1 MENKYNVIIVG
12 SGVSGSLLAYR
23 LSELCPALSIL
34 VLEAGADR
42 QGERTKMA
50 LAYAGSEIK
59 SPRSPY
65 DKDPSNFLFSPDSV
79 GDYQYET
86 GSNTFKSTYLKQGG
100 GTTWHWLGHVPRFI
114 PNDFKLKDM
123 YGVGSNW
130 PIGYN
135 DLEPFYVLAEKE
147 MGVSGDH
154 DEWNNLFNAQRS
166 RPFPMP
172 AIWPCYGDHIIKRSL
187 DGKVYKSFK
196 LQLRKTPQ
204 ARNSHPYEDRPAC
217 AGNSSCVPICP
228 IGAKYDAT
236 VHIRKALKNNVIFS
250 YRSIVYKIEKDDFGK
265 VSKIHF
271 RNWDKAEFSV
281 TADVFV
287 IANHAIE
294 SAVLLQVSEI
304 ANSSGLVGKYL
315 MDHPQGVGI
324 GICNEP
330 LFPFRGPPSTSG
342 IDVFRDGVFRKV
354 RAAMRMSVGN
364 DAWGRWNNMD
374 TMDAILAQNQS
385 DGPRFLIGKD
395 LRRSINQT
403 SIRAFRFSYSTE
415 QLPDE
420 NNWVKPGDVIDPV
433 TGLPRPKLNFQISEY
448 NKQAFEF
455 AWEVMAFMF
464 KEIGVSHFE
473 IPTDRND
480 FAGAGHIM
488 GTTKMGDNAKS
499 AVVNKDCQSFDHPN
513 LFIIGPGVFPTSGT
527 ANPTLTVAALVLRL
541 AQCLAD
547 RFESTSFL

>member
-1 MENKYNVIIVG
+1 VESKYNVVIVG
-12 SGVSGSLLAYR
+12 AGVSGSLLAFR
-23 LSELCPALSIL
+23 LSELCPGLSIL

-42 QGERTKMA
+42 QSERTEMA
-50 LAYAGSEIK
+50 LAYAGSLIK

-65 DKDPSNFLFSPDSV
+65 DKNPATYLYSPDSV
-79 GDYQYET
+79 TDYQYEP
-86 GSNTFKSTYLKQGG
+86 GSNNFKSTYLKQGG
-100 GTTWHWLGHVPRFI
+100 GTTWHWLGHVPRFV
-114 PNDFKLKDM
+114 PNDFKLLDN
-123 YGVGSNW
+123 YQVGANW
-130 PIGYN
+130 PIGY
-135 DLEPFYVLAEKE
+135 DELESFYTLAEKE

-154 DEWNNLFNAQRS
+154 EEWDDLFNAKRS
-166 RPFPMP
+166 GPFPMP
-172 AIWPCYGDHIIKRSL
+172 AIWPCYGDSVIKNNL
-187 DGKVYKSFK
+187 DGKTYESFK
-196 LQLRKTPQ
+196 IELRKTPQ

-236 VHIRKALKNNVIFS
+236 VHIRKALKNNVHFS
-250 YRSIVYKIEKDDFGK
+250 YHSVVYNIEKGADEK
-265 VSKIHF
+265 ISKLHF
-271 RNWDKAEFSV
+271 RNWDKEQFSV

-294 SAVLLQVSEI
+294 SAVLLQVSNI
-304 ANSSGLVGKYL
+304 ANSSGLVGKNL

-342 IDVFRDGVFRKV
+342 IDVFRDGDFRKK

-374 TMDAILAQNQS
+374 TMDAILAQNQT
-385 DGPRFLIGKD
+385 DANFLIGKD

-415 QLPDE
+415 LLPDE
-420 NNWVKPGDVIDPV
+420 SNWVKPGDVIDPV
-433 TGLPRPKLNFQISEY
+433 TGLPRPKINFQISEY
-448 NKQAFEF
+448 NKQTFEF
-455 AWEVMAFMF
+455 AWGVMAFMF

-473 IPTDRND
+473 VPTNRDD

-488 GTTKMGDNAKS
+488 GTTKMGDDPKS
-499 AVVNKDCQSFDHPN
+499 AVVNKDCQCFDHPN
-513 LFIIGPGVFPTSGT
+513 LFIIGPGLFPTSGT
-527 ANPTLTVAALVLRL
+527 ANPTLTVAALTLRL
-541 AQCLAD
+541 AQYLAD
-547 RFESTSFL
+547 KFDQKH